1 MSVSLTYLPLG
12 AYSFP
17 NQHSVGLDV
26 QTFVN
31 LFNTI
36 VTVGVI
42 KKFPFRIRTTTV
54 KRYVQ

>member
-12 AYSFP
+12 AYSLP
-17 NQHSVGLDV
+17 NQQSVSLDV

-36 VTVGVI
+36 VMYTSIILKLVRFNFQIVS
-42 KKFPFRIRTTTV
+42 RC
-54 KRYVQ
+54 